1 MNELASAAEAEALI
15 ARYLPA
21 LLASIGARPAPAEQV
36 CLEAAVDSHAVLT
49 CFVPVR
55 VRSDAS
61 ARAMAHPVPVRTSG
75 DFSSLPRTKAC
86 VSPCRG
92 RTTATRWNCCST
104 WTCATA

>member
-1 MNELASAAEAEALI
+1 
-15 ARYLPA
+15 
-21 LLASIGARPAPAEQV
+21 V

-75 DFSSLPRTKAC
+75 DFSSLPRTDGF
-86 VSPCRG
+86 VQLPPG
-92 RTTATRWNCCST
+92 RAAAAGDVVAFHRW
-104 WTCATA
+104 